1 MNQIP
6 IIPGRGLILPSAIA
20 MRHKYLDDAGFA
32 YESIAEHM
40 LDTKSIQN
48 NIESFIGS
56 VEIPVGLVGPLLY
69 MHDKEE
75 ELVYCAAGTL
85 EGAMVASMNRGV
97 KAVSQSSG
105 FTAKV
110 KHQRMVRAPLFI
122 LSNIKEV
129 MLFKEW
135 VEKHFKAIKEIAE
148 SHSNH
153 ARLIEIQPYEIDNS
167 VHLKFVYTTGD
178 ASGQNMT
185 TTCTWYAILWIAEN
199 FQKDTSIPIGQ
210 FIIEGNGASDKKV
223 SQYSAEKGRGV
234 NVMAECYLKEEAIN
248 KVLRTT
254 SEDMIAYFD
263 TSRKLAQL
271 DGMVGYNINVANAI
285 AAIFVATG
293 QDLGSIHESAH
304 GILNLEKA
312 PDGLYVKLTLP
323 SLVIGT
329 VGGGTH
335 LKKQKEALNLM
346 KCYGSGKVE
355 RFACL
360 IAGFA
365 LALETSTYAAI
376 VSGAFAKAHE
386 KLGRN
391 KPVNWLLRS
400 EITPDFVKKC
410 LNPEEF
416 NISGIQIEIDLDN
429 MVENGIITN
438 LTSKVSKKLIGFI
451 PLIMKYNHEKFPMM
465 IKSKAL
471 DLEVIN
477 GLHYLAAVIDIK
489 LADLLFEYREKLEYW
504 NCQIKEIALYEELD
518 KAGIDYI
525 PKYWGKH
532 IDTVREIHL
541 FVLENL
547 NPRELEHIN
556 TQKRPDIWTKKQI
569 EDTIV
574 AITKIHQYF
583 ESKKKLY
590 QHIGIKPYLPWESAP
605 LFRRFIDLMFQANEN
620 PDMPER
626 LNKLYDYLNGL
637 KDEYNQLELPQTII
651 HNDFNSRNIAIRKS
665 GKPCIYDWEL
675 AVINIP
681 HRDIVEFLSFV
692 LITNFN
698 PEQFLNYLDFHFKL
712 YAAERPELDRL
723 TWHKGYIYALKEYLI
738 TRVSF
743 YEVAGIQARY
753 AFSER
758 ILNNSFRM
766 LEILEKTISR

>member
-32 YESIAEHM
+32 YENIANHK
-40 LDTKSIQN
+40 LDTKSVQN

-69 MHDKEE
+69 KHDREE

-85 EGAMVASMNRGV
+85 EGAMVASMNRGT
-97 KAVSQSSG
+97 KAVSQSGG

-122 LSNIKEV
+122 FNNAKDAL
-129 MLFKEW
+129 LFRKW
-135 VEKHFKAIKEIAE
+135 VEGHFKAIKEVAE

-153 ARLIEIQPYEIDNS
+153 ARLIEIQPFEIDNGI
-167 VHLKFVYTTGD
+167 HLKFAYTTGD

-185 TTCTWYAILWIAEN
+185 TTCTWYAILWITEN
-199 FQKDTSIPIGQ
+199 FQKETSIPVER

-223 SQYSAEKGRGV
+223 SQYSAEKGRGIH
-234 NVMAECYLKEEAIN
+234 AEAKCYLKEETIN
-248 KVLRTT
+248 KVLRT
-254 SEDMIAYFD
+254 SSDDMLAYFD
-263 TSRKLAQL
+263 SSRKLAKL
-271 DGMVGYNINVANAI
+271 DGMVGYNINVSNAI

-293 QDLGSIHESAH
+293 QDLGSIHESAY

-312 PDGLYVKLTLP
+312 SDGLYVKLTLP

-335 LKKQKEALNLM
+335 LKKQREALELM
-346 KCYGSGKVE
+346 KCCGNGKVE

-410 LNPEEF
+410 LNPEEL
-416 NISGIQIEIDLDN
+416 NISGIQINIDQES
-429 MVENGIITN
+429 MVENGIITH

-451 PLIMKYNHEKFPMM
+451 PLSMKYHHEKYPMV

-471 DLEVIN
+471 DIEAIN
-477 GLHYLAAVIDIK
+477 GLHYLAAAIDTK
-489 LADLLFEYREKLEYW
+489 LADLLFEYKEKLEYQ
-504 NCQIKEIALYEELD
+504 NCHLKEIALYEELE
-518 KAGIDYI
+518 KAGVDCI

-532 IDTVREIHL
+532 IDKTREIYIL
-541 FVLENL
+541 LLENL
-547 NPRELEHIN
+547 NPKELEHIN
-556 TQKRPDIWTKKQI
+556 SQKIPDIWTKKQI

-574 AITKIHQYF
+574 AITHIHLYF
-583 ESKKKLY
+583 EDQHRQKK
-590 QHIGIKPYLPWESAP
+590 HPEINPFLPWESAP
-605 LFRRFIDLMFQANEN
+605 LYHKFIELMYQANEK
-620 PDMPER
+620 PDITDR
-626 LNKLYDYLNGL
+626 LDRLKGFFDKLEEDYT
-637 KDEYNQLELPQTII
+637 QLDLPQTII

-681 HRDIVEFLSFV
+681 HRDIIEFLSFV
-692 LITNFN
+692 LVKDFN
-698 PEQFLNYLDFHFKL
+698 PEQLQSYLDFHFNL
-712 YAAERPELDRL
+712 YIKKYPGIDRSK
-723 TWHKGYIYALKEYLI
+723 WDAGYVFALKEFLI

-758 ILNNSFRM
+758 ILRNSFRM
-766 LEILEKTISR
+766 LELLEETISR